1 METVPS
7 DKLSKVV
14 LAIKNAAYEE
24 KQEIRSEEEII
35 NSFLDRINEFKS
47 GLAKT
52 TKKIDP
58 LVDKIEELTWI
69 LENPS
74 SNDLSELNQLIVLAE
89 DLRKSMIIKYVSFNY
104 LRSKGIAKDEI
115 SNFKSTIDNFT
126 EAYKDLQSAFFTL
139 PKIEDFQEISRRL
152 SL

>member
-14 LAIKNAAYEE
+14 REIKNAAYEE

-35 NSFLDRINEFKS
+35 NTFLDSINEFKS
-47 GLAKT
+47 SLVKT
-52 TKKIDP
+52 VNKIEP
-58 LVDKIEELTWI
+58 LVEKIEELSWI
-69 LENPS
+69 LENPTQD
-74 SNDLSELNQLIVLAE
+74 DLSELNQLIVLAE
-89 DLRKSMIIKYVSFNY
+89 DLKKSLIIKYVSFNY

-115 SNFKSTIDNFT
+115 STFKSTIDSFT
-126 EAYKDLQSAFFTL
+126 EAYKDLQSTFFTL
-139 PKIEDFQEISRRL
+139 PKRDDFQDITRRL